1 MACYTAGVAQ
11 VPPPFTPQQP
21 AKPKSNTTLIVVII
35 LAVVGLPCV
44 AVIALVGFGAKV
56 WNTTLSP
63 MAGCML
69 SITEIRN
76 ATLTYA
82 EQNGG
87 KLPAAKTW
95 QDDVRPF
102 YSKQMEL
109 TKEQRGPIKLIP
121 AEGEWACVGED
132 GKKSY
137 IVFNSDLSSKL
148 VTDIEEPR
156 DTILIF
162 ESEKGGLNASEPY
175 KKRPKSTSP
184 KIFGSAR
191 GWIEVPVKGEP
202 KMDDEGKISIETGG
216 AKVKIDTGE
225 EPPPAAPPAEG
236 N

>member
-109 TKEQRGPIKLIP
+109 EKFTGTDELIRKMADLANATLQGANLSHASLEGAVLRDEHGVAFMDQLVGAHTGRALPPLATIDLVGPLI
-121 AEGEWACVGED
+121 ERET
-132 GKKSY
+132 S
-137 IVFNSDLSSKL
+137 
-148 VTDIEEPR
+148 
-156 DTILIF
+156 
-162 ESEKGGLNASEPY
+162 AS
-175 KKRPKSTSP
+175 R
-184 KIFGSAR
+184 
-191 GWIEVPVKGEP
+191 
-202 KMDDEGKISIETGG
+202 
-216 AKVKIDTGE
+216 
-225 EPPPAAPPAEG
+225 AAPWRSASPSSPTAARCTASCAIG
-236 N
+236 S